1 MRTLQEE
8 KWVAIKVQI
17 GGGISGVI
25 ARCSSTAQ
33 LKNGPLLFQGKT
45 KWSFQDMNT
54 HVMGEFSK
62 EKMKWKRLF
71 FRFFPCLFFL
81 AFVTYVVRGW
91 SSFEVVWQRN
101 KPRLSDTSPFDGF
114 NAYKLHVLLCLN
126 ILLVK
131 GLVKWFHCR
140 PQNDIIILQLVLT
153 GSRIV
158 PSWKRINSLYS
169 NSFCHYQMAY
179 IN

>member
-1 MRTLQEE
+1 MVFLVSLQDAQHSSKMALCFFEE
-8 KWVAIKVQI
+8 RLNDVFKIWTHMY
-17 GGGISGVI
+17 VI
-25 ARCSSTAQ
+25 
-33 LKNGPLLFQGKT
+33 
-45 KWSFQDMNT
+45 
-54 HVMGEFSK
+54 GEFSK
-62 EKMKWKRLF
+62 EEMKWKRLF